1 MKHLQDAVDR
11 CGWSVVFPGG
21 ELGVV
26 EEVIVDSLWGT
37 ALLAVTGGRPGGH
50 RLLVPLSSVT
60 SDPPGRRLLIDG

>member
-1 MKHLQDAVDR
+1 M
-11 CGWSVVFPGG
+11 FPGG

-37 ALLAVTGGRPGGH
+37 ALLAVAGGRPGGH